1 MANKNKG
8 LGRGLS
14 ALFSGNEVNFDDENS
29 KNPQSDEV
37 LAENSAKIEN
47 ASENSSKKTKFN
59 SGKSLNDNE
68 NSAFSQN
75 SANSGAPVNLPITQ
89 IDPNFEQPRKNFD
102 EDALKELSESIKLH
116 GIIQPLVVNAM
127 GNRYMIIAGER
138 RYRAAKMAGMTHVPA
153 IIKNYSPQEVREISL
168 IENLQRED
176 LNPIEAAKAIKALMD
191 EFGLTQ
197 DETAKRIGKN
207 RSTIANTLR
216 LLTLDYAVIAM
227 VETGRLT
234 AGHARALIPIE
245 EKEIQRKFALQAEAE
260 GLNVRAVENL
270 VRNYLN
276 PPVSEKKVKEKPSV
290 ELKNLVRDMQRVFAT
305 KVSCATKGDR
315 GRIYI
320 DFYSKDDLDR
330 ICELIESWKTEK
342 TK

>member
-1 MANKNKG
+1 MATKNKG

-14 ALFSGNEVNFDDENS
+14 ALISSNEVDFT
-29 KNPQSDEV
+29 
-37 LAENSAKIEN
+37 AE
-47 ASENSSKKTKFN
+47 ASSESTIIDNTA
-59 SGKSLNDNE
+59 SGS
-68 NSAFSQN
+68 
-75 SANSGAPVNLPITQ
+75 PVSLPISE
-89 IDPNFEQPRKNFD
+89 IDPNFEQPRKNFN
-102 EDALKELSESIKLH
+102 EEALKELAESIKLH
-116 GIIQPLVVNAM
+116 GIIQPLVVNKM

-138 RYRAAKMAGMTHVPA
+138 RYRASKIAGLTHVPA
-153 IIKNYSPQEVREISL
+153 IIKNYTPQEVREISL

-227 VETGRLT
+227 VEQGRIT

-245 EKEIQRKFALQAEAE
+245 DKEVQRKFALQAEAE
-260 GLNVRAVENL
+260 GLNVRNVETM
-270 VRNYLN
+270 VKNYLN
-276 PPVSEKKVKEKPSV
+276 PPSVAKKTKEKPSV
-290 ELKNLVRDMQRVFAT
+290 ELKNLVHDMQRVFAT
-305 KVSCATKGDR
+305 KVSCVTKGDK

-330 ICELIESWKTEK
+330 IVELVENWKSYS

>member
-1 MANKNKG
+1 M
-8 LGRGLS
+8 
-14 ALFSGNEVNFDDENS
+14 
-29 KNPQSDEV
+29 
-37 LAENSAKIEN
+37 
-47 ASENSSKKTKFN
+47 
-59 SGKSLNDNE
+59 
-68 NSAFSQN
+68 
-75 SANSGAPVNLPITQ
+75 NLPITQ

-127 GNRYMIIAGER
+127 GDRYMIIAGER

-290 ELKNLVRDMQRVFAT
+290 ELKNLVRDMQRVLQRKFRVQRRAIAVEFT
-305 KVSCATKGDR
+305 SIFTQKT
-315 GRIYI
+315 IWT
-320 DFYSKDDLDR
+320 
-330 ICELIESWKTEK
+330 ESAS
-342 TK
+342 

>member
-14 ALFSGNEVNFDDENS
+14 ALFSDNEITIDAPLQNENAQNLTATEENS
-29 KNPQSDEV
+29 VEKSNSEDKN
-37 LAENSAKIEN
+37 ATKTAKTAHSFDNVKEN
-47 ASENSSKKTKFN
+47 AP
-59 SGKSLNDNE
+59 
-68 NSAFSQN
+68 N
-75 SANSGAPVNLPITQ
+75 SANNGAPVSLPITQ

-102 EDALKELSESIKLH
+102 EEALKELAESIKLH
-116 GIIQPLVVNAM
+116 GIIQPLVVNAA
-127 GNRYMIIAGER
+127 GDRYLIIAGER
-138 RYRAAKMAGMTHVPA
+138 RYRAAKMAGLTHVPA
-153 IIKNYSPQEVREISL
+153 IIKNYSPQEIREISL

-207 RSTIANTLR
+207 RSTVANTLR
-216 LLTLDYAVIAM
+216 LLSLDYAVIAM

-245 EKEIQRKFALQAEAE
+245 DKEIQRKFALQAEAE
-260 GLNVRAVENL
+260 GLNVRAVENM

-276 PPVSEKKVKEKPSV
+276 PVVTEKKVKEKPSV
-290 ELKNLVRDMQRVFAT
+290 ELKNLVHDMQRVFAT

-330 ICELIESWKTEK
+330 IVELVEGWKNANLK
-342 TK
+342 

>member
-1 MANKNKG
+1 MATKNKG

-14 ALFSGNEVNFDDENS
+14 ALISSNEVDFT
-29 KNPQSDEV
+29 
-37 LAENSAKIEN
+37 AE
-47 ASENSSKKTKFN
+47 ASSESTIIDNTT
-59 SGKSLNDNE
+59 SGS
-68 NSAFSQN
+68 
-75 SANSGAPVNLPITQ
+75 PVSLPISE
-89 IDPNFEQPRKNFD
+89 IDPNFEQPRKNFN
-102 EDALKELSESIKLH
+102 EEALKELAESIKLH
-116 GIIQPLVVNAM
+116 GIIQPLVVNKM

-138 RYRAAKMAGMTHVPA
+138 RYRASKIAGLTHVPA
-153 IIKNYSPQEVREISL
+153 IIKNYTPQEVREISL

-227 VETGRLT
+227 VEQGRIT

-245 EKEIQRKFALQAEAE
+245 DKEVQRKFALQAEAE
-260 GLNVRAVENL
+260 GLNVRNVETM
-270 VRNYLN
+270 VKNYLN
-276 PPVSEKKVKEKPSV
+276 PPSVEKKTKEKPSV
-290 ELKNLVRDMQRVFAT
+290 ELKNLVHDMQRVFAT
-305 KVSCATKGDR
+305 KVSCVTKGDK

-330 ICELIESWKTEK
+330 IVELVESWKSDS

>member
-1 MANKNKG
+1 M
-8 LGRGLS
+8 
-14 ALFSGNEVNFDDENS
+14 
-29 KNPQSDEV
+29 
-37 LAENSAKIEN
+37 
-47 ASENSSKKTKFN
+47 
-59 SGKSLNDNE
+59 
-68 NSAFSQN
+68 
-75 SANSGAPVNLPITQ
+75 NLPITQ

-127 GNRYMIIAGER
+127 GDRYMIIAGER

-290 ELKNLVRDMQRVFAT
+290 ELKNLVRDMQRVLQRKFRAQRRAIAVEFT
-305 KVSCATKGDR
+305 SIFTQKT
-315 GRIYI
+315 IWT
-320 DFYSKDDLDR
+320 
-330 ICELIESWKTEK
+330 ESAN
-342 TK
+342 